1 MPAMNPKT
9 TVYLLFREYVDAQK
23 VPTCPYIRGRELD
36 ATKLTAEIWTEVQ
49 PQLSILKFF
58 GHERMLVLYDRKNLG
73 ALLYPA
79 TALTDEYPG
88 LRTTVLAQ
96 IKDKYTSWDDCP
108 SKSDNLTYTTET
120 GYDIS
125 NDMLGDM
132 ARRQHYQVAPC
143 ALLQKDAID
152 TDKADCVNVV
162 CSDRSAEQL
171 MSFHDVKGFHKWVSE
186 NRQPKRTYHFNP
198 KHGDANRHRNREE
211 AAQLLTDEAMTNE
224 LLKYA
229 VGRDQESELWYY
241 DVNNGCYIYFENE
254 GNTPQLG
261 FHAYHIHSGEENF
274 ENIDICKLCIVQE
287 EILSD
292 KA

>member
-1 MPAMNPKT
+1 MLAMNSKT

-23 VPTCPYIRGRELD
+23 APTCPYIHGREFD
-36 ATKLTAEIWTEVQ
+36 ATILTTEIQSEVQ
-49 PQLSILKFF
+49 PLLSVLKFF
-58 GHERMLVLYDRKNLG
+58 GHERMMVLYDRKNLG

-79 TALTDEYPG
+79 AALTDEYPG

-108 SKSDNLTYTTET
+108 SKSDSLTYTTDTEY
-120 GYDIS
+120 GIS

-132 ARRQHYQVAPC
+132 ARRQHHQVAPC

-152 TDKADCVNVV
+152 TDKAGCVNVI

-171 MSFHDVKGFHKWVSE
+171 MSFHDVKGFHEWVSE

-198 KHGDANRHRNREE
+198 KHGDANHHRNREE

-229 VGRDQESELWYY
+229 IGRDQESELWYY
-241 DVNNGCYIYFENE
+241 DVNNGCTRLTASSSNRSTSS
-254 GNTPQLG
+254 TPLTVSLRRSLRLRLWAWLLRPP
-261 FHAYHIHSGEENF
+261 FAS
-274 ENIDICKLCIVQE
+274 
-287 EILSD
+287 S
-292 KA
+292 

>member
-1 MPAMNPKT
+1 MLAMNSKT
-9 TVYLLFREYVDAQK
+9 TVYLLFREYVDVQK
-23 VPTCPYIRGRELD
+23 APTGPYIHGREFD
-36 ATKLTAEIWTEVQ
+36 ATKLTAEIQSEVQ
-49 PQLSILKFF
+49 PLLSVLKFF
-58 GHERMLVLYDRKNLG
+58 VHERMMVLYDRKNLG

-79 TALTDEYPG
+79 AALTDEYPG

-108 SKSDNLTYTTET
+108 SKSDSLTYTTET
-120 GYDIS
+120 EYDIS

-132 ARRQHYQVAPC
+132 ARRQHHQVAPC

-152 TDKADCVNVV
+152 TDKAGCVNVV

-171 MSFHDVKGFHKWVSE
+171 ISFHDVKGFHEWVSE
-186 NRQPKRTYHFNP
+186 NRQPKRTYHYNP
-198 KHGDANRHRNREE
+198 KHGDANHHRTKED

-241 DVNNGCYIYFENE
+241 DVNNGCFIYFENE

-261 FHAYHIHSGEENF
+261 FHAYHLHPGEENF
-274 ENIDICKLCIVQE
+274 ENIDRDKLCQVQKG
-287 EILSD
+287 IPD
-292 KA
+292 R

>member
-1 MPAMNPKT
+1 MLSMNSKT

-23 VPTCPYIRGRELD
+23 APTCPYIHGREFD
-36 ATKLTAEIWTEVQ
+36 ATILTTEIQSEVQ
-49 PQLSILKFF
+49 PLLLVLKFF
-58 GHERMLVLYDRKNLG
+58 GHERMMVLYDRKNLG

-79 TALTDEYPG
+79 AALTDEYPG

-108 SKSDNLTYTTET
+108 SKSDSLTYTTNTEY
-120 GYDIS
+120 GIS

-132 ARRQHYQVAPC
+132 ARRQHHQVAPC

-152 TDKADCVNVV
+152 TDKAGCVNVI

-171 MSFHDVKGFHKWVSE
+171 MSFQDVKGFHEWVSE

-198 KHGDANRHRNREE
+198 KHGDANHHRNREE

-254 GNTPQLG
+254 GDTPQLG
-261 FHAYHIHSGEENF
+261 FHAYHLHPSEENF
-274 ENIDICKLCIVQE
+274 ENIDIDKLYQVQE
-287 EILSD
+287 GIPV
-292 KA
+292 K

>member
-1 MPAMNPKT
+1 MLAMNSKT

-23 VPTCPYIRGRELD
+23 APTCPYIHGREFD
-36 ATKLTAEIWTEVQ
+36 ATILTTEIQSEVQ
-49 PQLSILKFF
+49 PLLSVLKFF
-58 GHERMLVLYDRKNLG
+58 GHERMMVLYDRKNLG

-79 TALTDEYPG
+79 AALTDEYPG

-108 SKSDNLTYTTET
+108 SKSDSLTYTTDTEY
-120 GYDIS
+120 GIS

-132 ARRQHYQVAPC
+132 ARRQHHQVAPC

-152 TDKADCVNVV
+152 TDKAGCVNVI

-171 MSFHDVKGFHKWVSE
+171 MSFHDVKGFHEWVSE

-198 KHGDANRHRNREE
+198 KHGDANHHRNREE

-229 VGRDQESELWYY
+229 IGRDQESELWYY
-241 DVNNGCYIYFENE
+241 DVNNGCYIYFKNE
-254 GNTPQLG
+254 GDTPQLG
-261 FHAYHIHSGEENF
+261 FHTYHLHPGEENF
-274 ENIDICKLCIVQE
+274 ENIDIDKLYQVQE
-287 EILSD
+287 GIPV
-292 KA
+292 K

>member
-1 MPAMNPKT
+1 MLAMNSKT
-9 TVYLLFREYVDAQK
+9 TVYLLFWEYVDVQK
-23 VPTCPYIRGRELD
+23 TPTGPYIHGREFD
-36 ATKLTAEIWTEVQ
+36 ATKLTAEIQSEVQ
-49 PQLSILKFF
+49 PLLSVLKFF
-58 GHERMLVLYDRKNLG
+58 GHERMMVLYDRKNLG

-79 TALTDEYPG
+79 AALTDEYPG
-88 LRTTVLAQ
+88 LRTMVLAQ

-108 SKSDNLTYTTET
+108 SKSDSLIYTTET
-120 GYDIS
+120 EYDIS

-132 ARRQHYQVAPC
+132 ARRQHHQVAPC

-152 TDKADCVNVV
+152 TDKAGCVNVV

-171 MSFHDVKGFHKWVSE
+171 ISFHDVKGFHEWVSE

-198 KHGDANRHRNREE
+198 KHGDANHHRTKED

-241 DVNNGCYIYFENE
+241 DVNNGCFIYFENE

-261 FHAYHIHSGEENF
+261 FHAYHLHPGEENF
-274 ENIDICKLCIVQE
+274 ENIDIDKLCQVQKG
-287 EILSD
+287 IPD
-292 KA
+292 R